1 MREVNHGIIST
12 YKEGNRKGLLVKV
25 GKLLQPPCA
34 DGVLELHDDSFAP
47 LLVDAVVMV
56 ADPWTLVV
64 EGKLFSSRDVAFVA
78 HLAKNLLQLWMLNCN
93 YNLLVSTT
101 SRVESYETRFLE
113 VVGGWRK
120 ERKAFLFEEESCDVV
135 TSYLLVV
142 RRHVMKLSSCRMR
155 LLHNL
160 L

>member
-1 MREVNHGIIST
+1 MNMGACMREVTNDMTST

-64 EGKLFSSRDVAFVA
+64 EGQLFSSRDVAFVA
-78 HLAKNLLQLWMLNCN
+78 HLAKNLLQLWMAF
-93 YNLLVSTT
+93 LVSMT
-101 SRVESYETRFLE
+101 SKFMWLVWREERKR
-113 VVGGWRK
+113 RK
-120 ERKAFLFEEESCDVV
+120 EEEGEAVTCDDVV
-135 TSYLLVV
+135 TATYYYYIAIV
-142 RRHVMKLSSCRMR
+142 
-155 LLHNL
+155 
-160 L
+160 

>member
-1 MREVNHGIIST
+1 MKPMNLGACMREVTNGMTST

-64 EGKLFSSRDVAFVA
+64 EGQLFSRRDVAFVA
-78 HLAKNLLQLWMLNCN
+78 HLAKNLLQLGMDGLFGVNDFEI
-93 YNLLVSTT
+93 Y
-101 SRVESYETRFLE
+101 
-113 VVGGWRK
+113 VVGVEGG
-120 ERKAFLFEEESCDVV
+120 EEKKKRREEGEAVEVDCLVPSDA
-135 TSYLLVV
+135 LVV
-142 RRHVMKLSSCRMR
+142 DACYVIVPQWVAFHIGCC
-155 LLHNL
+155 
-160 L
+160 

>member
-1 MREVNHGIIST
+1 MNMGACMREVTNGMTST

-64 EGKLFSSRDVAFVA
+64 EGQLFSSRDVAFVA
-78 HLAKNLLQLWMLNCN
+78 HLAKNLLQQQ
-93 YNLLVSTT
+93 TT
-101 SRVESYETRFLE
+101 SKVKVMRRVLL

>member
-1 MREVNHGIIST
+1 MRST
-12 YKEGNRKGLLVKV
+12 YKEGDRKRLLVKV

-78 HLAKNLLQLWMLNCN
+78 HLAKNLLQQQ
-93 YNLLVSTT
+93 TT
-101 SRVESYETRFLE
+101 SKVKVMRRVLL

>member
-1 MREVNHGIIST
+1 MNMGACMREVTNGMTST

-64 EGKLFSSRDVAFVA
+64 EGQLFSSRDVAFVA
-78 HLAKNLLQLWMLNCN
+78 HLAKNLLQLGMDGLFGVNDFEI
-93 YNLLVSTT
+93 Y
-101 SRVESYETRFLE
+101 
-113 VVGGWRK
+113 VVGVEGG
-120 ERKAFLFEEESCDVV
+120 EEKKKRRRRSCDVW
-135 TSYLLVV
+135 
-142 RRHVMKLSSCRMR
+142 
-155 LLHNL
+155 
-160 L
+160 

>member
-56 ADPWTLVV
+56 ADPGTLVV
-64 EGKLFSSRDVAFVA
+64 EGQLFSSRDVAFVA
-78 HLAKNLLQLWMLNCN
+78 HLAKNLLQQQ
-93 YNLLVSTT
+93 TT
-101 SRVESYETRFLE
+101 SKVKVMRRVLL

-135 TSYLLVV
+135 TSYLSLLVAAP
-142 RRHVMKLSSCRMR
+142 RNATL
-155 LLHNL
+155 
-160 L
+160 

>member
-1 MREVNHGIIST
+1 MTST

-64 EGKLFSSRDVAFVA
+64 EGQLFSSRDVAFVA
-78 HLAKNLLQLWMLNCN
+78 HLAKNLLQQQ
-93 YNLLVSTT
+93 TT
-101 SRVESYETRFLE
+101 SKVKVMRRVLL